1 MPKNKTIDDLLFRQI
16 RDGDERSFEML
27 FKKYY
32 AGLSS
37 YAMVFVKCDD
47 LARELAHET
56 FIKIWE
62 RRDSIKIE
70 SSFKSYIYRSVHN
83 NCINFLKKSRHLSEI
98 HETARAEILK
108 QHEINMQY
116 FNQESFDRLL
126 PDDFEIVFSRGL
138 SLLPGQCREIFMLCR
153 DDKLSYQEVA
163 DHLGISVNTV
173 KTQMKRA
180 LAKLREHLL
189 LKKTS

>member
-1 MPKNKTIDDLLFRQI
+1 MPKNKTIDDLLFR
-16 RDGDERSFEML
+16 RLKEGDERSFELL

-37 YAMVFVKCDD
+37 YALVFVKCDD

-62 RRDSIKIE
+62 RRCSIKIE
-70 SSFKSYIYRSVHN
+70 SSFKSYLYRSVHN
-83 NCINFLKKSRHLSEI
+83 NCINFLKRSRHLSEI

-108 QHEINMQY
+108 QHEINMHH
-116 FNQESFDRLL
+116 FSQENLDRLL
-126 PDDFEIVFSRGL
+126 PDDFEIVFSKGL
-138 SLLPGQCREIFMLCR
+138 GLLPEQCREIFILCR

-163 DHLGISVNTV
+163 ERLGISVNTV

-189 LKKTS
+189 LKKNI